1 MAVTKKKI
9 TAVKISTDPNTQYD
23 IDLPSDATPSISQLT
38 VSEVF
43 AKSLYA
49 SDSVSFS
56 GSVYSSVYG
65 FKSGSAGTSTDYLDG
80 SIKYTHS
87 IEGRNCSYT
96 FPTDKSGTFALT
108 SDISALNI
116 EGGSGA
122 TAVQMLQDGTS
133 GTFDFT
139 GKNPNATA
147 LDSSLTGNIAYGGT
161 GAYSASFCGKSA
173 AMGKRSF
180 AQGTTT
186 IAKGAYSHAEGD
198 NSVALGNDS
207 HAEGAVN
214 VAAGFASHAEGNTT
228 QATGDNS
235 HSEGNLTVSSALNS
249 HAEGYKTSAVGQSS
263 HAEGSESIAGST
275 ASHAEGNTTI
285 ASGVHTHSE
294 GYLTRAYGDNSHA
307 EGYLT
312 IAHGTN
318 SHVEGYSSMVL
329 TSVPSSGE
337 SGSGG
342 TSSGTTQKGETPYG
356 QNCHAEG

>member
-23 IDLPSDATPSISQLT
+23 IDLPNDATPSISQLT
-38 VSEVF
+38 VSEGIF

-49 SDSVSFS
+49 SGSVSFS
-56 GSVYSSVYG
+56 GSVYSSAYG
-65 FKSGSAGTSTDYLDG
+65 FKSGSEGASTAYLDG
-80 SIKYTHS
+80 SITYDHSINGKYT
-87 IEGRNCSYT
+87 YT

-139 GKNPNATA
+139 DKNPNATA
-147 LDSSLTGNIAYGGT
+147 LDNTLTGDITYGGT
-161 GAYSASFCGKSA
+161 GAYSASFGGKSA

-285 ASGVHTHSE
+285 ASGVHAHSE

-342 TSSGTTQKGETPYG
+342 TSSGTTGTGETPYG